1 MAFCTNCGKKL
12 NPGARFCTFCGTQV
26 RSVEPVNASAFTP
39 DFSGNANQG
48 AEEAPK
54 QETPAAVVPEVEE
67 VPAAEEPAIE
77 EAPAAE
83 ETAAEEPAV
92 EAPASEET
100 AVEEPATEE
109 DILSEIAS
117 PEEAVREL
125 DAEQLAQTEV
135 DPWGPQNKNNG
146 WEPQQAWNQQP
157 LQQPQQA
164 WNQQSMQQPQ
174 QTWNQQSMQQPQQ
187 AWNQQSMQQPQ
198 QAWNPAFQQ
207 QNPYQGQDGELYQEV
222 EKKKSKAP
230 LIVLLVVLI
239 AALLVGTVLILNQ
252 FGVVPL
258 PWQTKTET
266 SKSDDSKKSDKESRE
281 DEDSDSKKSDSKKK
295 DLDKKKELDK
305 NKDKDEKEDAQVED
319 GEVKGQIFP
328 HSAEEL
334 LTEDQIKA
342 LSDKDLRLA
351 INEIYAR
358 HGYAFTT
365 KEMQDYYG
373 QLDWYENL
381 NKTQDEVNAELTTIE
396 YQNKEMLTKE
406 RDSRVKS

>member
-26 RSVEPVNASAFTP
+26 KSVEPVNAPAFTP

-48 AEEAPK
+48 VEEAPK

-67 VPAAEEPAIE
+67 VPAAEEPAAEEAAIE

-83 ETAAEEPAV
+83 EAAAEETAVEEPAIE

-109 DILSEIAS
+109 DILPEIAS

-125 DAEQLAQTEV
+125 EAEQLAQTEV

-146 WEPQQAWNQQP
+146 WEPQQ
-157 LQQPQQA
+157 
-164 WNQQSMQQPQ
+164 
-174 QTWNQQSMQQPQQ
+174 TWNQQSMQQPQQ
-187 AWNQQSMQQPQ
+187 AWNQQPLQQPQQTWNQQSMQQPQ

-207 QNPYQGQDGELYQEV
+207 QNPYQGQDGELCQEV

-258 PWQTKTET
+258 PWQTKMET

-295 DLDKKKELDK
+295 DLDK

-373 QLDWYENL
+373 KLDWYENL

>member
-26 RSVEPVNASAFTP
+26 RSVEPVNAPAFTP

-48 AEEAPK
+48 VAEAPK
-54 QETPAAVVPEVEE
+54 QETSAAVVPEVEE
-67 VPAAEEPAIE
+67 VPAAE
-77 EAPAAE
+77 APAA
-83 ETAAEEPAV
+83 
-92 EAPASEET
+92 EET

-109 DILSEIAS
+109 DILPEIAS

-125 DAEQLAQTEV
+125 EAEQLAQTEV

-146 WEPQQAWNQQP
+146 WEPQQTWNQQSMQQPQQAWNQQP
-157 LQQPQQA
+157 LQQPQQT

-174 QTWNQQSMQQPQQ
+174 QTWNQQSMQQPQH

-198 QAWNPAFQQ
+198 QTWNPAFQQ

-239 AALLVGTVLILNQ
+239 AALLVGIVLILNQ

-258 PWQTKTET
+258 PWQVNTET

-295 DLDKKKELDK
+295 DLDK

-373 QLDWYENL
+373 KLDWYENL

-406 RDSRVKS
+406 RDSRG

>member
-26 RSVEPVNASAFTP
+26 RSVEPVNAPAFTP

-48 AEEAPK
+48 VAEAPK
-54 QETPAAVVPEVEE
+54 QETPAA
-67 VPAAEEPAIE
+67 
-77 EAPAAE
+77 E
-83 ETAAEEPAV
+83 ETAV
-92 EAPASEET
+92 EET

-109 DILSEIAS
+109 DILPEIAS

-125 DAEQLAQTEV
+125 EAEQLAQTEV

-146 WEPQQAWNQQP
+146 WEPQQ
-157 LQQPQQA
+157 
-164 WNQQSMQQPQ
+164 
-174 QTWNQQSMQQPQQ
+174 T
-187 AWNQQSMQQPQ
+187 WNQQSMQQPQ

-258 PWQTKTET
+258 PWQTKMET

-295 DLDKKKELDK
+295 DLDK

-373 QLDWYENL
+373 KLDWYENL
-381 NKTQDEVNAELTTIE
+381 NKTQEEVNAELTTIE

-406 RDSRVKS
+406 RDSRGKS

>member
-12 NPGARFCTFCGTQV
+12 NPGAHFCTFCGTQV
-26 RSVEPVNASAFTP
+26 RSVEPVIAPAFTP

-48 AEEAPK
+48 VEEAPK

-67 VPAAEEPAIE
+67 VPVVEEPAIE
-77 EAPAAE
+77 
-83 ETAAEEPAV
+83 

-109 DILSEIAS
+109 DILPEIAS

-146 WEPQQAWNQQP
+146 WEPQQAWNQQ
-157 LQQPQQA
+157 
-164 WNQQSMQQPQ
+164 SMQQPQ
-174 QTWNQQSMQQPQQ
+174 QAWNQQSMQQPQQ

-258 PWQTKTET
+258 PWQTKMET

-295 DLDKKKELDK
+295 DLDK

-373 QLDWYENL
+373 KLDWYENL

>member
-26 RSVEPVNASAFTP
+26 RSVEPVNAPAFTP

-48 AEEAPK
+48 VEEAPK

-67 VPAAEEPAIE
+67 APAAEEPAIE
-77 EAPAAE
+77 EAPA
-83 ETAAEEPAV
+83 
-92 EAPASEET
+92 S
-100 AVEEPATEE
+100 EEPATEE
-109 DILSEIAS
+109 DILPEIAS

-125 DAEQLAQTEV
+125 EAEQLAQTEV

-146 WEPQQAWNQQP
+146 WEPQQTWNQQP

-164 WNQQSMQQPQ
+164 WNQQSMQQPQQTWNQQSMQQPQ

-281 DEDSDSKKSDSKKK
+281 DEDSDSKKSDSKKS
-295 DLDKKKELDK
+295 DSKKKDLDK

>member
-26 RSVEPVNASAFTP
+26 RSVEPVNAPAFTP
-39 DFSGNANQG
+39 DFSGNVNQG
-48 AEEAPK
+48 VEEAPK

-67 VPAAEEPAIE
+67 APASEEPAIE
-77 EAPAAE
+77 EAPA
-83 ETAAEEPAV
+83 
-92 EAPASEET
+92 S
-100 AVEEPATEE
+100 EEPATEE
-109 DILSEIAS
+109 ATEPATEEGILPEIAS

-125 DAEQLAQTEV
+125 EAEQLAQTEV
-135 DPWGPQNKNNG
+135 GPWGPQNKNNG
-146 WEPQQAWNQQP
+146 WEPQQTWNQQSM
-157 LQQPQQA
+157 QQPQQTWNQQSMQQPQQT

-198 QAWNPAFQQ
+198 QTWNPAFQQ

-295 DLDKKKELDK
+295 DLDK

-328 HSAEEL
+328 HSAEEH

-373 QLDWYENL
+373 KLDWYENL

>member
-12 NPGARFCTFCGTQV
+12 NPGARFCTFCGTRV
-26 RSVEPVNASAFTP
+26 RSVEPVIAPAFPP
-39 DFSGNANQG
+39 DFSGNVNQG
-48 AEEAPK
+48 GEEAPK
-54 QETPAAVVPEVEE
+54 QEIPAAVVPEVEE
-67 VPAAEEPAIE
+67 VPVAAESAVE
-77 EAPAAE
+77 EAP
-83 ETAAEEPAV
+83 V
-92 EAPASEET
+92 VEET
-100 AVEEPATEE
+100 AVEEAPAVEEAAAEEAAVEEATVEEPVAEESTEE
-109 DILSEIAS
+109 DILPEIAS

-125 DAEQLAQTEV
+125 EEEQLAQTEV

-146 WEPQQAWNQQP
+146 WE
-157 LQQPQQA
+157 PQQA

-187 AWNQQSMQQPQ
+187 AWN
-198 QAWNPAFQQ
+198 PAFQQ
-207 QNPYQGQDGELYQEV
+207 QDPYRGQDGELYQEV

-230 LIVLLVVLI
+230 LIVFLVVLI
-239 AALLVGTVLILNQ
+239 AALLVGIVLILNQ

-258 PWQTKTET
+258 PWQAKTET
-266 SKSDDSKKSDKESRE
+266 SKSADSKKSDKESRE

-295 DLDKKKELDK
+295 DLDK
-305 NKDKDEKEDAQVED
+305 NKDKDEKEDVQAED
-319 GEVKGQIFP
+319 GEVNGQIFP

-342 LSDKDLRLA
+342 LSDADLRLA

-373 QLDWYENL
+373 KLDWYENL

-406 RDSRVKS
+406 RDSRG

>member
-1 MAFCTNCGKKL
+1 LTVTNGLDPRIYGGYEMAFCTNCGKKL

-26 RSVEPVNASAFTP
+26 RSVEPVNAPAFTP

-48 AEEAPK
+48 VEETPK

-67 VPAAEEPAIE
+67 APAAEEPAAEEPAIE
-77 EAPAAE
+77 EAPA
-83 ETAAEEPAV
+83 
-92 EAPASEET
+92 S
-100 AVEEPATEE
+100 EEPATEE
-109 DILSEIAS
+109 DILPEIAS

-125 DAEQLAQTEV
+125 EAEQLAQTEV

-146 WEPQQAWNQQP
+146 WE
-157 LQQPQQA
+157 
-164 WNQQSMQQPQ
+164 
-174 QTWNQQSMQQPQQ
+174 PQQ

>member
-26 RSVEPVNASAFTP
+26 RSVEPVNAPAFTP

-48 AEEAPK
+48 VEEAPK

-67 VPAAEEPAIE
+67 VPVVEEPAIE
-77 EAPAAE
+77 
-83 ETAAEEPAV
+83 

-109 DILSEIAS
+109 DILPEIAS

-125 DAEQLAQTEV
+125 EAEQLAQTEV

-146 WEPQQAWNQQP
+146 WEPQQT
-157 LQQPQQA
+157 

-174 QTWNQQSMQQPQQ
+174 QAWNQKTLQQPQQ

-258 PWQTKTET
+258 PWQTKMEN

-295 DLDKKKELDK
+295 DLDK

-373 QLDWYENL
+373 KLDWYENL
-381 NKTQDEVNAELTTIE
+381 NKTQEEVNAELTTIE

-406 RDSRVKS
+406 RDSRGKS

>member
-26 RSVEPVNASAFTP
+26 RSVEPVNAPAFTP
-39 DFSGNANQG
+39 DFSGNVNQG
-48 AEEAPK
+48 VEEAPK

-67 VPAAEEPAIE
+67 APASEEPAIE
-77 EAPAAE
+77 EAPA
-83 ETAAEEPAV
+83 
-92 EAPASEET
+92 S
-100 AVEEPATEE
+100 EEPATEE
-109 DILSEIAS
+109 ATEPATEEGILPEIAS

-157 LQQPQQA
+157 L
-164 WNQQSMQQPQ
+164 
-174 QTWNQQSMQQPQQ
+174 QQPQQ

-281 DEDSDSKKSDSKKK
+281 DEDSDSKKSDSKKS
-295 DLDKKKELDK
+295 DSKKKDLDK

-373 QLDWYENL
+373 KLDWYENL

>member
-26 RSVEPVNASAFTP
+26 RSVEPVNAPAFTP

-48 AEEAPK
+48 VEEAPK

-67 VPAAEEPAIE
+67 APAAEEPAIE

-83 ETAAEEPAV
+83 ETA
-92 EAPASEET
+92 
-100 AVEEPATEE
+100 VEEPATEE
-109 DILSEIAS
+109 DILPEIAS

-125 DAEQLAQTEV
+125 EAEQLAQTEV
-135 DPWGPQNKNNG
+135 GPWGPQNKNNG
-146 WEPQQAWNQQP
+146 WEPQQT
-157 LQQPQQA
+157 

-198 QAWNPAFQQ
+198 QTWNPAFQQ

-281 DEDSDSKKSDSKKK
+281 DEDSDSKKSDSKKS
-295 DLDKKKELDK
+295 DSKKKDLDK

-373 QLDWYENL
+373 KLDWYENL

>member
-26 RSVEPVNASAFTP
+26 RSVEPVNAPAFTP
-39 DFSGNANQG
+39 DFSGNVNQG
-48 AEEAPK
+48 VEEAPK

-67 VPAAEEPAIE
+67 APASEEPAIE
-77 EAPAAE
+77 EAPA
-83 ETAAEEPAV
+83 
-92 EAPASEET
+92 S
-100 AVEEPATEE
+100 EEPATEE
-109 DILSEIAS
+109 ATEPATEEGILPEIAS

-125 DAEQLAQTEV
+125 EAEQLAQTEV
-135 DPWGPQNKNNG
+135 GPWGPQNKNNG
-146 WEPQQAWNQQP
+146 WEPQQT
-157 LQQPQQA
+157 

-174 QTWNQQSMQQPQQ
+174 QT
-187 AWNQQSMQQPQ
+187 WNQQSMQQPQ

-281 DEDSDSKKSDSKKK
+281 DEDSDSKKSDSKKS
-295 DLDKKKELDK
+295 DSKKKDLDK

-373 QLDWYENL
+373 KLDWYENL